1 MKTKLTI
8 KENEK
13 KSVTSYNMKS
23 FNCEICKT
31 PYPLRIRS
39 SNTFYDIIDYTRPVD
54 KNYIILESLNQ
65 LKDNNNYKSIQ
76 VITLEENEKIVMGRG
91 HETDVRINDI
101 SVSRTHAVIS
111 LSNNKI
117 FIRDL
122 KSKFGTLVLIQE
134 ELEISENPI
143 CLQIGRTYSEFQ
155 VINQKEYNKIKKEA
169 LLKQDDKANQQNKL
183 NMKQLFQV
191 DKPLEKKDSS
201 KLTRPG
207 NLDGMDVDSIYP
219 FHQHN
224 EQNTVNMK
232 ERMNQHQESLAGVN
246 YNLLSSYMLSQ
257 ILDSSNRMLNKIKQP
272 RQDSI

>member
-1 MKTKLTI
+1 MRKLLWEEAMK
-8 KENEK
+8 
-13 KSVTSYNMKS
+13 
-23 FNCEICKT
+23 
-31 PYPLRIRS
+31 
-39 SNTFYDIIDYTRPVD
+39 
-54 KNYIILESLNQ
+54 
-65 LKDNNNYKSIQ
+65 
-76 VITLEENEKIVMGRG
+76 
-91 HETDVRINDI
+91 TDVRINDI

-134 ELEISENPI
+134 ELEVTENPI

-155 VINQKEYNKIKKEA
+155 VIAQKEYNKIKKEA